1 MFYSATDYFK
11 SAWQGL
17 KNKFINIDV
26 PIAIGFWVLFLR
38 STYDIIFD
46 ISPGFFDTIAGLA
59 FFMLIGKW
67 FQQRTYKSLAFD
79 RDYKSFYP
87 IAVLKINNGVEEP
100 TMLSELKKGDRI
112 LIRNEEIVPAD
123 SMLIKGDG
131 MIDNSFVTGE
141 ARLIEKEQGDKVFA
155 GGEQTVQAS
164 ELERIRE

>member
-1 MFYSATDYFK
+1 
-11 SAWQGL
+11 
-17 KNKFINIDV
+17 
-26 PIAIGFWVLFLR
+26 
-38 STYDIIFD
+38 
-46 ISPGFFDTIAGLA
+46 
-59 FFMLIGKW
+59 MLIGKW

-123 SMLIKGDG
+123 SILIKGDG

-141 ARLIEKEQGDKVFA
+141 RV
-155 GGEQTVQAS
+155 
-164 ELERIRE
+164 